1 MTDLLSRVLE
11 GARDRGLFDPPGTTL
26 LAVSG
31 GADSLAL
38 LDLFAAGGGVAET
51 LDLEVVVGHVDHGIH
66 RESAAV
72 SERVR
77 QTAERYG
84 VPFLLRTLELG
95 GGASETKAREAR
107 YEALR
112 DMQVEAG
119 AAFLV
124 TAHHADDQ
132 VETILFRALRGSAP
146 AGLAGIPVRG
156 RDGLVR
162 PLLGI
167 SRTELEA
174 WAAQRLG
181 WSHEDPAN
189 RDVRHDRSWIR
200 HELLPLL
207 RGRFPDVDDR
217 LIGLGQRAALDRR
230 AWAELLPVV
239 PDLGFT
245 LEGEGI
251 SLAVGVFA
259 HLPPALGS
267 SLLRAAA
274 RQCGV
279 MVGPRRSEQLR
290 RFLVAGASGRTF
302 DLGGGWEARRVF
314 DRCVVAR
321 REALEIPERVAVYIN
336 GSETIRWGRW
346 EVTVTKDAA
355 GRPSRASLETWI
367 EVSETE
373 LRGFEAGDRM
383 RPLGGV
389 GRRKVRRLLMEARV
403 PFYERRSYPVVVQ
416 GRHVVWIPGVCR
428 SAHAV
433 PQPGDPALHLE
444 ARVVGV
450 SGG

>member
-11 GARDRGLFDPPGTTL
+11 GVRDRGLFDPPGTTL

-38 LDLFAAGGGVAET
+38 LDLFAADGGLVEALE
-51 LDLEVVVGHVDHGIH
+51 LDVVVGHVDHGIH

-77 QTAERYG
+77 KTAERYG
-84 VPFLLRTLELG
+84 VPCLLRTLELG
-95 GGASETKAREAR
+95 ADASETEARERR
-107 YEALR
+107 YAALR
-112 DMQVEAG
+112 QMQVETG

-132 VETILFRALRGSAP
+132 VETILYRALRGSAP
-146 AGLAGIPVRG
+146 VGLAGIPVRG
-156 RDGLVR
+156 PDGLVR
-162 PLLGI
+162 PLLGV
-167 SRTELEA
+167 SHAELEA
-174 WAAQRLG
+174 WAVARVG

-207 RGRFPDVDDR
+207 RDRFPDVEDR
-217 LIGLGQRAALDRR
+217 LVGLGQRAALERL
-230 AWAELLPVV
+230 AWAEALSVI
-239 PDLGFT
+239 PDLDFT
-245 LEGEGI
+245 TEGEGI
-251 SLAVGVFA
+251 SFA
-259 HLPPALGS
+259 AAAIGHLPRALGS
-267 SLLRAAA
+267 SVLRAGA

-290 RFLVAGASGRTF
+290 RFLVAGASGRAF

-314 DRCVVAR
+314 DRCVIAR
-321 REALEIPERVAVYIN
+321 REELETPESVTVSTK

-346 EVTVTKDAA
+346 EFTVIEDTA
-355 GRPSRASLETWI
+355 GQPARAGLETWI
-367 EVSETE
+367 EVSEAE

-403 PFYERRSYPVVVQ
+403 PFHERRSYPIIVQ
-416 GRHVVWIPGVCR
+416 GRHVVWIPGICR

-433 PQPGDPALHLE
+433 PRPGEPALRLE
-444 ARVVGV
+444 ARVVGE
-450 SGG
+450 